1 MSDRER
7 ARQKALQAARAVTL
21 GLAIAGTT
29 AGCDV
34 VLDRACT
41 FAENTRYCCERLGDG
56 RMYDET
62 AGVCRPP
69 QIVPG
74 PFVPPD
80 LPA

>member
-7 ARQKALQAARAVTL
+7 ARQRALAAARAVTL
-21 GLAIAGTT
+21 GLALASTA
-29 AGCDV
+29 AGCDAV
-34 VLDRACT
+34 IDRACGSV
-41 FAENTRYCCERLGDG
+41 AENTRYCCDRRGFS
-56 RMYDET
+56 YDDT

-69 QIVPG
+69 LPVPG